1 MDFNY
6 YVVNGLYY
14 DKYDSKRALEE
25 MNLTISRKQNPSVF
39 KFADSE
45 NYDEAHNDIFGNLID
60 TAAQNLA
67 KQYNLKQVKY
77 TYMDDPELNK
87 IVIYWQYE

>member
-14 DKYDSKRALEE
+14 EEYDSKRVLEE
-25 MNLTISRKQNPSVF
+25 MNNTISLRQNPSVF

-45 NYDEAHNDIFGNLID
+45 SYDEAHNDIFVNLID
-60 TAAQNLA
+60 KAAQNLSR
-67 KQYNLKQVKY
+67 KYDLGQVKY
-77 TYMDDPELNK
+77 TYMDDPDLNK